1 MTFSIV
7 ARDPLSGALGV
18 ATATAGP
25 AVGALVVHGRA
36 QCGAIATQAMTN
48 PLYGGQGLALL
59 QQGEDAASALNMILE
74 NDADA
79 AKRQV
84 LIVDSQGRCARWSGA
99 ECGGWAGSLEG
110 AGCVVGGNLLTGTK
124 TLEAMLATYQN
135 SDGLPL
141 ADRLLAAMN
150 AGAAAGGDRR
160 GLKSAALKVW
170 CDRQYASVDLRADW
184 SDSPLEMLAEI
195 LQQTRAP
202 SHADFFAALPKGQ
215 SGG

>member
-1 MTFSIV
+1 MIFSIV

-25 AVGALVVHGRA
+25 AVGALVVHGQA

-99 ECGGWAGSLEG
+99 QCGGWAGSLEE
-110 AGCVVGGNLLTGTK
+110 AGCVVGGNLLTGAK
-124 TLEAMLATYQN
+124 TLEAMLVTYQDR
-135 SDGLPL
+135 DGLPL

-202 SHADFFAALPKGQ
+202 AHADFFAALPKGQ

>member
-7 ARDPLSGALGV
+7 ARDPRSGALGV

-36 QCGAIATQAMTN
+36 QTGAIATQAMTN
-48 PLYGGQGLALL
+48 PLYGELGLALL
-59 QQGEDAASALNMILE
+59 KEGCDAATALQKLLE

-84 LIVDSQGRCARWSGA
+84 LIVDRLGNTAQWSGA
-99 ECGGWAGSLEG
+99 ECGAWAGSLTGKE
-110 AGCVVGGNLLTGTK
+110 CVAGGNLLTGAE
-124 TLEAMLATYQN
+124 TLNAMLKTYDIR
-135 SDGLPL
+135 SDLPL

-150 AGAAAGGDRR
+150 AGAEAGGDRR
-160 GLKSAALKVW
+160 GLKSAALKIW

-184 SDSPLEMLAEI
+184 SDAPLEALADI
-195 LQQTRAP
+195 LKQTRAP
-202 SHADFFAALPKGQ
+202 SHADFFAALPKGRLR
-215 SGG
+215 

>member
-99 ECGGWAGSLEG
+99 QCGGWAGSLEG
-110 AGCVVGGNLLTGTK
+110 TGCVVGGNLLTGVK
-124 TLEAMLATYQN
+124 TLEAMLATYQDR
-135 SDGLPL
+135 DGLPL

-202 SHADFFAALPKGQ
+202 AHADFFAALPKGQ

>member
-59 QQGEDAASALNMILE
+59 QQGEDAASTLNMILE

-79 AKRQV
+79 A
-84 LIVDSQGRCARWSGA
+84 
-99 ECGGWAGSLEG
+99 
-110 AGCVVGGNLLTGTK
+110 
-124 TLEAMLATYQN
+124 
-135 SDGLPL
+135 
-141 ADRLLAAMN
+141 
-150 AGAAAGGDRR
+150 
-160 GLKSAALKVW
+160 
-170 CDRQYASVDLRADW
+170 
-184 SDSPLEMLAEI
+184 
-195 LQQTRAP
+195 
-202 SHADFFAALPKGQ
+202 
-215 SGG
+215 